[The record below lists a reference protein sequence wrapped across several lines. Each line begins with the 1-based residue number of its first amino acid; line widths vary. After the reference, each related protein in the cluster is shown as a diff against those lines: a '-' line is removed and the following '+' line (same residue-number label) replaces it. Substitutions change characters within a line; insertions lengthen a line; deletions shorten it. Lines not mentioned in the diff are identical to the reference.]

1 MYEGKVQQNQLPQ
14 VFLIIIETLDLA
26 GLAGGIPND

>member
-1 MYEGKVQQNQLPQ
+1 MCQEKVQQNQLRR

-26 GLAGGIPND
+26 GLAGGTND